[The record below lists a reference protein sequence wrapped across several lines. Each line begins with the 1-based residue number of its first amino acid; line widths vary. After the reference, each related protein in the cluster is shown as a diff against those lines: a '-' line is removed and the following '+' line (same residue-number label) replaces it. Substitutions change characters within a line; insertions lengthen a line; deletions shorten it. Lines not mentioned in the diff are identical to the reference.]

1 MTQSK
6 PPVAQDS
13 KDYVP
18 ASPPQFSEAEKHG
31 IQNALSH
38 YLPNELLCTRAAFG
52 GSRLTYVEGWRVISI
67 ANQIFGFNGWSSTI
81 KDTNVDFA
89 KKEAV
94 TDGLKRALRMFGN
107 ALGNCLYDKEYLKQ
121 LGRFSVQKA
130 QPYTEDKLFRPTNGG
145 AYSAYTNPTPNST
158 TMPPPASAHPDPQP
172 SNQPLVDPAMFDDF
186 DPNDEMFDEMG
197 ISYDY
202 IPNVEDGPRMVDY
215 EIEGFHLATAHGQ
228 SPSSGQ
234 PGPLTRNQSM
244 RVSPVSAT
252 QASRPMTAN
261 ELLRSQST
269 PTALSRALPSSFNV
283 SQENPAHSTGPHTTN
298 KQFTSVPDEQTTSNR
313 PAAGTSP
320 RRLGPTSAGRR
331 LSILA
336 TSGSMVKQPRP

>member
-81 KDTNVDFA
+81 KDTNVDFVMSPDNRYSLGLSCTVRVTLKDGSCHEDVGYGSIDNAKTKAQAFEKA

-121 LGRFSVQKA
+121 LGRFSVQKVSHSSVSYIHIIP
-130 QPYTEDKLFRPTNGG
+130 QTSKWT
-145 AYSAYTNPTPNST
+145 TP
-158 TMPPPASAHPDPQP
+158 
-172 SNQPLVDPAMFDDF
+172 L
-186 DPNDEMFDEMG
+186 
-197 ISYDY
+197 
-202 IPNVEDGPRMVDY
+202 
-215 EIEGFHLATAHGQ
+215 
-228 SPSSGQ
+228 
-234 PGPLTRNQSM
+234 
-244 RVSPVSAT
+244 
-252 QASRPMTAN
+252 
-261 ELLRSQST
+261 
-269 PTALSRALPSSFNV
+269 
-283 SQENPAHSTGPHTTN
+283 
-298 KQFTSVPDEQTTSNR
+298 
-313 PAAGTSP
+313 
-320 RRLGPTSAGRR
+320 PTS
-331 LSILA
+331 LA
-336 TSGSMVKQPRP
+336 Y